1 MIFILFSEF
10 CSFIIVA
17 YSAVIPKRTVDPDLV
32 GHWEGTFPAWLDPCE
47 GQKREREA
55 DLRCSLR

>member
-1 MIFILFSEF
+1 MLFSEF
-10 CSFIIVA
+10 YSFFIVA
-17 YSAVIPKRTVDPDLV
+17 YSVIIAKLIVDPNLV